1 MSLERKDVRAKLRP
15 DVHAAMTVVA
25 DADGLDH
32 GEWIERLIEREVM
45 RRVHAA
51 TLIAKAAE
59 RLGISGKSWESSGS
73 GGSGRE

>member
-15 DVHAAMTVVA
+15 EVHTAMAVVA

-51 TLIAKAAE
+51 TVIANAAA
-59 RLGISGKSWESSGS
+59 RLGIAGSRVESAGTSGI
-73 GGSGRE
+73 GRE